1 MAHTDFSLEPC
12 LCAPLHRLWMLLIIE
27 QRKRSSLFIVCRYT
41 RPSTIP
47 YLVEPVTVQLCP
59 HTHIHTSKPHR
70 EMSATLGCLH
80 SSPRSA
86 CETNFELKTT
96 TTTHKTPH
104 ASVASAHDAHD
115 AQPTSSFRSE
125 TAENTGVLAPFN
137 VPRLRRRQLVCSRL
151 ASVRRNAHKH

>member
-1 MAHTDFSLEPC
+1 M
-12 LCAPLHRLWMLLIIE
+12 PLRTFTPFVDAINNRAEEAEWPVYSVSIYATIYHSVSGWTSNGPAL
-27 QRKRSSLFIVCRYT
+27 
-41 RPSTIP
+41 ST
-47 YLVEPVTVQLCP
+47 

-125 TAENTGVLAPFN
+125 AAENTGVLAPFN